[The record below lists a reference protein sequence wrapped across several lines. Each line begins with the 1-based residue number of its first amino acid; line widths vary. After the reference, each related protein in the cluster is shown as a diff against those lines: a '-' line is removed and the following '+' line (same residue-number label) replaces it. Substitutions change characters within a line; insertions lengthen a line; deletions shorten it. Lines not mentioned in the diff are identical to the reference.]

1 LFEPA
6 EQEEED
12 SITTYMERLL
22 ARNRQ
27 VTGGS
32 SASVECN
39 VDIAAATPES
49 DPSASSINQDQS
61 ADGTVETE
69 SQPEKWLDKT
79 PRHRQDRDQV
89 RAEVQVLR
97 QIANQSAR
105 SAVATASRREVRKQ
119 VIVKTTA
126 SILALGSG
134 VAALLLDIS
143 MPFGL
148 VVLGIGMLFSID
160 LGLTIFRNWKQLR
173 DLQKAAAALEHEAG
187 EVDAEAV
194 PVTT

>member
-1 LFEPA
+1 LHA
-6 EQEEED
+6 
-12 SITTYMERLL
+12 YLH
-22 ARNRQ
+22 
-27 VTGGS
+27 
-32 SASVECN
+32 
-39 VDIAAATPES
+39 
-49 DPSASSINQDQS
+49 QS

-105 SAVATASRREVRKQ
+105 SAVATASRRDVRKQ

-194 PVTT
+194 AVTT